1 MERRRPLVGG
11 GEGGGPLRG
20 LMFHPVRLRPRP
32 RARARRLTLSGR
44 QEREGGGVDGSVE
57 RGQSEGNIL
66 K

>member
-1 MERRRPLVGG
+1 MGG
-11 GEGGGPLRG
+11 GEGGGTLRG
-20 LMFHPVRLRPRP
+20 LMFHPVPLLPLP
-32 RARARRLTLSGR
+32 RARARPLALSGR